1 MAQDNWINV
10 TLDPNLIAD
19 HKHKSV
25 PAGAASG
32 DVTVSFD
39 SAKVTTLSLLRAAVN
54 TAMAQ
59 AAQQLPK

>member
-1 MAQDNWINV
+1 MAQNNWINV

-19 HKHKSV
+19 HKHQAAPST
-25 PAGAASG
+25 GASG

-39 SAKVTTLSLLRAAVN
+39 SAKVTSLSLLWAAVN
-54 TAMAQ
+54 TAMRT